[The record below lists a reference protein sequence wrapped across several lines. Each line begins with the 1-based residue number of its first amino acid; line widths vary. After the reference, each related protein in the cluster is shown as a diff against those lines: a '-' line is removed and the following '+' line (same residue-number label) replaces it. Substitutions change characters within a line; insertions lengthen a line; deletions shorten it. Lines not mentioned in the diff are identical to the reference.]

1 MKYTSNKVIITLL
14 AVVFALS
21 ASAQDAS
28 LAGGMKMYY
37 YKKYQSARKILE
49 PLAATDPKAN
59 YFLGLTVLESGNIKE
74 ANSIFSKFPE
84 DPANISGVARVAF
97 ANKNVSNGMQ
107 IAKDLA
113 SKSRKKEWQQEK
125 FAADAIAYTDG
136 GDYQQAVTWYKD
148 VLTKTDDADVHIG
161 MGDVYRKIPG
171 GAGDA
176 MTNYEHVTDKDAKNS
191 LAFSR
196 IGDTWYEARNYPS
209 ALDNYAK
216 AKDADPSN
224 PLPYKSLADAY
235 YRSGNYP
242 KALENMKKYMELSDN
257 TLADQK
263 LYVELMYNAKSYC
276 DAADLAKKLLPLQT
290 DPAAKTELYGILGFS
305 QAECGDSMQ
314 ALNNLH
320 TYFKMQAPSKITP
333 GAYIQFGKL
342 FLKMGQLDSAG
353 YYYTKG
359 ISGDTAKNKTD
370 IYREVAEAFKTKKN
384 YCKSAEW
391 YDNLIKANP
400 ETQQLDYFWRGC
412 MFYYCKD
419 YPSALKAFDD
429 YKTKYP
435 DANPAYYWRGR
446 AAAAIDSEGKEGTAV
461 ADFTTWLNKVGPNY
475 DKKNDMK
482 IALEYLLIYYY
493 NKKDNDNLK
502 ATEEKVRAMDPNNS
516 LLKQI
521 EDAEK
526 SGTSPAHKSGG
537 AGKSK
542 K

>member
-1 MKYTSNKVIITLL
+1 MKYTISKAVITLL
-14 AVVFALS
+14 AIAFCINV
-21 ASAQDAS
+21 SAQDAT
-28 LAGGMKMYY
+28 LASGIKMYFF
-37 YKKYQSARKILE
+37 KKYQSARKILE
-49 PLAATDPKAN
+49 PLAAADPKAN
-59 YFLGLTVLESGNIKE
+59 YFLGLLVLESGNIKE
-74 ANSIFSKFPE
+74 ANSIFAKFPE

-97 ANKNVSNGMQ
+97 ANKNASNGMQ

-113 SKSRKKEWQQEK
+113 SKSKKKEWQQEK

-136 GDYQQAVTWYKD
+136 GDYQQAVSWYKD

-161 MGDVYRKIPG
+161 IGDVYRKIPG

-176 MTNYEHVTDKDAKNS
+176 MTNYEHVTEKDAKNS

-196 IGDTWYEARNYPS
+196 IGDTWYEARNYIS
-209 ALDNYAK
+209 ALDNYAR

-235 YRSGNYP
+235 YRSGNYS

-257 TLADQK
+257 SAADQK
-263 LYVELMYNAKSYC
+263 QYAELMYNAKSYC
-276 DAADLAKKLLPLQT
+276 DAAELAKKLLPSQT

-305 QAECGDSMQ
+305 QAECGDSIE
-314 ALNNLH
+314 ALKNLRI
-320 TYFKMQAPSKITP
+320 YFKMQTPSKITP

-342 FLKMGQLDSAG
+342 FLKMDMLDSAG

-359 ISGDTAKNKTD
+359 VSGDTAKNKTD
-370 IYREVAEAFKTKKN
+370 IYKDIAEAFKAKKN

-400 ETQQLDYFWRGC
+400 DASQTIYFWRGC

-419 YPSALKAFDD
+419 YPTALKTFDEF
-429 YKTKYP
+429 KVKYP
-435 DANPAYYWRGR
+435 DSNPAIYWHGR

-461 ADFTTWLNKVGPNY
+461 ADFTTWLEKVGPNY

-493 NKKDNDNLK
+493 NKKDNENLK
-502 ATEEKVRAMDPNNS
+502 AMEEKVRAVDPNDS

-521 EDAEK
+521 EDAENAGNAPK
-526 SGTSPAHKSGG
+526 KTGTAKPKT
-537 AGKSK
+537 K
-542 K
+542 